1 MATATI
7 GKWGNAS
14 AVRLPKSFCD
24 ILRVSAGDSVHVFV
38 EDDRRIVIEP
48 ASDGYTLKERMRGW
62 NGGRYHSEELDW
74 GTPMGDELW

>member
-14 AVRLPKSFCD
+14 AIRLPKSFCD
-24 ILRVSAGDSVHVFV
+24 ILRVGAGDNVHVFI

-48 ASDGYTLKERMRGW
+48 ASESYTLKERMRSW